1 MSDGVDHD
9 FEVPPAAFA
18 GAFAALA
25 ARWPEGIAELQGGVH
40 IPLAALAGR
49 AVDALG
55 DGFVVYRD
63 AAARA
68 RFHREGGFVDADGE
82 SPINVFLGGD
92 AARLAIDLVFGI
104 GAAPRFS
111 LAVHEAIG
119 RGIAG
124 AIGADGAAMDPGWAA
139 RTVAVLLPHLSG
151 DARARAEWIA
161 LACWHRVRHAQAPRV
176 AYTRPPGVVR
186 VVGGAIEVEAD
197 AAGPAPTSRPWG
209 R

>member
-1 MSDGVDHD
+1 MTDGVDHD

-25 ARWPEGIAELQGGVH
+25 ARWPEGLAELHGGVH

-82 SPINVFLGGD
+82 SPINVFLAGD
-92 AARLAIDLVFGI
+92 ATRLAIDLVFEI
-104 GAAPRFS
+104 GEAPEFS

-119 RGIAG
+119 VGIA
-124 AIGADGAAMDPGWAA
+124 AALGVEGSSIDPGWAA
-139 RTVAVLLPHLSG
+139 RTVEVLAPHLSG
-151 DARARAEWIA
+151 DARARAERIA
-161 LACWHRVRHAQAPRV
+161 LACWHRVRHAEEPRV
-176 AYTRPPGVVR
+176 ASTRPPGAVR
-186 VVGGAIEVEAD
+186 VVGGAIEVSAD
-197 AAGPAPTSRPWG
+197 AAGPAEVTARC
-209 R
+209 